1 MKYINLTSNDVIIT
15 NKEGCKIIER
25 SGYILN
31 LIYKDFPINIDGTI
45 MHQWR
50 VVSCEG
56 MIPDKKE
63 GTILIVPRALAL
75 MFPERDDFVV
85 PGTPLYFDDDSVSMF
100 VGAINP
106 E

>member
-1 MKYINLTSNDVIIT
+1 
-15 NKEGCKIIER
+15 
-25 SGYILN
+25 
-31 LIYKDFPINIDGTI
+31 

-63 GTILIVPRALAL
+63 GTILIVPRDLAL

-85 PGTPLYFDDDSVSMF
+85 PGTPLYFDDDSVAMMF
-100 VGAINP
+100 IGSVNP